1 MEQSTQA
8 GEYGFIR
15 DGKVYLKGF
24 LDFPERQI
32 GEVKDTEE
40 AALAYFIQRF
50 DIIKKKVEGLVNDI
64 DEAQNKGSFL
74 MKLLHLREQL
84 GRFDAIGDFAPL
96 YDMLQIKEDEIQ
108 TIIAKNREKNLEIKR
123 ALVSEAEQLQDSVDW
138 KETAEK
144 FKELKAKW
152 LKTGAVEKEYEQETE
167 LKFNGILDS
176 FFLRRKSFFEDKN
189 KLVEEKI
196 VKLEAI
202 IQKAKDLIASDD
214 VTNLDNKVKE
224 LQEEWQGV
232 GSVPSAKSSE
242 LWKEF
247 KTLKATLLKKSK
259 KQKNNFKANKKGGR
273 EDFLQTNLK
282 IKQQLCEEAKALA
295 QLPNQEALERAK
307 TLQSHW
313 KETGP
318 VPDEHRKVLTES
330 FTTACDRIFETNYL
344 LRVVHAKNHNYR
356 NKTEKE
362 QLNVKIAVL
371 KDLIRKDEGEL
382 EIFENNFGNLNMT
395 DQNLPM
401 NKLLHSKLNSQK
413 RKLQVKQQM
422 LAELQEEL
430 KNM

>member
-1 MEQSTQA
+1 MGQSIQA

-50 DIIKKKVEGLVNDI
+50 DIIKKKVEGLVSDI

-84 GRFDAIGDFAPL
+84 GRFDAIGDFSPL
-96 YDMLQIKEDEIQ
+96 YQMLQEKEEEIQ
-108 TIIAKNREKNLEIKR
+108 AIITKNREKNLEIKR
-123 ALVSEAEQLQDSVDW
+123 ALVTEAEQLQDSVDW
-138 KETAEK
+138 KDTAEK

-152 LKTGAVEKEYEQETE
+152 LKTGAVEKEYEEETE
-167 LKFNGILDS
+167 LKFNQILDA

-202 IQKAKDLIASDD
+202 IQKAKDLVAADA
-214 VTNLDNKVKE
+214 TNLDNKVKE

-247 KTLKATLLKKSK
+247 KVLKTTLLKKSK
-259 KQKNNFKANKKGGR
+259 KEKNNFKVNKKGGR
-273 EDFLQTNLK
+273 EEFLQTNLK
-282 IKQQLCEEAKALA
+282 VKQQLCEEAKALA
-295 QLPNQEALERAK
+295 QLPNQEAVERAK
-307 TLQSHW
+307 TLQAHW

-318 VPDEHRKVLTES
+318 VPDEHRKELAES

-344 LRVVHAKNHNYR
+344 LRVVNSKNHNYR

-362 QLNVKIAVL
+362 QLNIRIAVL
-371 KDLIRKDEGEL
+371 KDLIRKDESEL
-382 EIFENNFGNLNMT
+382 EIFENNFSNLNIT

-422 LAELQEEL
+422 LAEFQVTL